1 MKHIFLSYSPKDVR
15 YMTTM
20 RDNLMRIGYR
30 PWIDPDPR
38 PGQDWRF
45 AIDDAI
51 RSSDAMIVIVSP
63 AAAESV
69 YVTYEWSLALGAGVP
84 VIPVI
89 FKPARMHP
97 RLNTLEHFDFTGFK
111 DERHFW
117 EYFIREIQRTLHLA
131 PRPQTAPPMPP
142 QAAPVPTR
150 SAPPVPEQPSFTRT
164 VMPTESGFYL
174 VMRRGPR
181 LNAMYKLNK
190 ELITLGRDATNDI
203 AIDDAEVSRFH
214 LRLIWQGNGYAIED
228 LGSTNGTR
236 INGGARVQGMTPLQ
250 PGSALMLG
258 DALILSYE
266 AVP

>member
-1 MKHIFLSYSPKDVR
+1 
-15 YMTTM
+15 
-20 RDNLMRIGYR
+20 
-30 PWIDPDPR
+30 
-38 PGQDWRF
+38 
-45 AIDDAI
+45 
-51 RSSDAMIVIVSP
+51 
-63 AAAESV
+63 
-69 YVTYEWSLALGAGVP
+69 
-84 VIPVI
+84 
-89 FKPARMHP
+89 
-97 RLNTLEHFDFTGFK
+97 
-111 DERHFW
+111 
-117 EYFIREIQRTLHLA
+117 
-131 PRPQTAPPMPP
+131 
-142 QAAPVPTR
+142 
-150 SAPPVPEQPSFTRT
+150 
-164 VMPTESGFYL
+164 MPTESGFYL